1 MITNILRYGNNG
13 EGIALNNGKVIF
25 VKAALMGEKVDIKI
39 TKQSNN
45 LDYAE
50 VKNIITSSPNRII
63 PACPYYNDCGGCQLQ
78 HANYEEQLKIKR
90 IKINGNLKKYANFD
104 ANVEIVASKHE
115 FNYRNHM
122 RFAVTNGTLGLHKN
136 KSSNCV
142 DIDYCLIA
150 SDEINFCVE
159 AINNFLKVSKINISE
174 VDIKAIKNQVL
185 ITFIAEKNANI
196 DVNILKQFLS
206 PYSSYGFYFYNK
218 NNKQLKHI
226 YGIKKIEYNDD
237 IKCYVRPLSFLQVND
252 QVAHEM
258 YDYVCGLVKDEV
270 VVDAYCGRGIL
281 TSKLAK
287 NAKKVYGIEIEK
299 SSIDD
304 AVDIKT
310 INNIQNVTFILG
322 DTKKELPKITQK
334 VDTIVLDPPRAGAKQ
349 IMQTVADIGAN
360 KLIYISCASNT
371 LARDLKMILN
381 KYSIKIVKAFDMFPQ
396 TDEVE
401 TVVLLEKINEKH

>member
-25 VKAALMGEKVDIKI
+25 VKDALMGEKVDIKI

-50 VKNIITSSPNRII
+50 VTNIITSSPNRII
-63 PACPYYNDCGGCQLQ
+63 PACPYYDVCGGCQLQ

-142 DIDYCLIA
+142 DVDYCLIA

-226 YGIKKIEYNDD
+226 YGIKKIEYYDD